1 MAKQSSKN
9 PIYRIFGI
17 NPKTKEQKRF
27 IKWFVVIKTI
37 TYLIIFILAVIFLL
51 RLRNFGR

>member
-1 MAKQSSKN
+1 MAKQN

-17 NPKTKEQKRF
+17 NPRTKEQKRF

-37 TYLIIFILAVIFLL
+37 TYLIIFILAVLFLL
-51 RLRNFGR
+51 RLRNVG